1 MGQAD
6 VRTSLVIMAAGLGS
20 RFGQGIKQLAK
31 FGPHGQIIIDYS
43 VHDALRAGFDR
54 VIFVIRKDLEK
65 DFHEVIGSRIA
76 SAADTAYAFQ
86 AMDDLP
92 EGFAVPEGRKK
103 PWGTGQAVL
112 ACRELIRE
120 PFCVINADDYYGAE
134 PFRKIHDWLVRTAS
148 EARSEGPEPVCMAG
162 FRLCNTLSE
171 NGGVTRGICRVD
183 PDGSLTGI
191 DETKQ
196 IVRLPDGAGVRE
208 EDGTIRRLDP
218 DSLVSMNM
226 WGFMPGFMD
235 ILKQGFSD
243 FLRQKSG
250 TEALTKEEYLLPVIV
265 DGLLGRGEAGV
276 EVLPTSEHWFGVTYQ
291 EDIPL
296 VREKISA
303 LVRDGIYPEHLNGL

>member
-1 MGQAD
+1 MARTD
-6 VRTSLVIMAAGLGS
+6 ARTSLVIMAAGLGS
-20 RFGQGIKQLAK
+20 RFGQGIKQLAR

-54 VIFVIRKDLEK
+54 VIFVIRKDLEQ
-65 DFHEVIGSRIA
+65 DFREVIGDRIA
-76 SAADTAYAFQ
+76 QTADVSYAFQ
-86 AMDDLP
+86 EMDDLP
-92 EGFAVPEGRKK
+92 EGFGVPEGRKK

-112 ACRELIRE
+112 ACRDLIRE

-134 PFRKIHDWLVRTAS
+134 PFRKIHDWLVRTRA
-148 EARSEGPEPVCMAG
+148 ACTGDGPEPVCMAG
-162 FRLCNTLSE
+162 FELRNTLSD

-183 PDGSLTGI
+183 GNGALTGI

-196 IVRLPDGAGVRE
+196 IIRYMDGAAVRKD
-208 EDGTIRRLDP
+208 DGSLVTLAP

-235 ILKQGFSD
+235 ILRQGFRD
-243 FLRQKSG
+243 FLRDRSG
-250 TEALTKEEYLLPVIV
+250 SDALMKEEYLLPVIV
-265 DGLLGRGEAGV
+265 DGLLRCGEASV

-296 VREKISA
+296 VREKITA
-303 LVRDGIYPEHLNGL
+303 LVEDGVYPEHLGGL